1 MLWSMRLNN
10 VAPLTLNTK
19 EKLLK
24 IFYVNSKV
32 CILKNICAM
41 LC

>member
-1 MLWSMRLNN
+1 MRLNN

-24 IFYVNSKV
+24 IFDVNSEV